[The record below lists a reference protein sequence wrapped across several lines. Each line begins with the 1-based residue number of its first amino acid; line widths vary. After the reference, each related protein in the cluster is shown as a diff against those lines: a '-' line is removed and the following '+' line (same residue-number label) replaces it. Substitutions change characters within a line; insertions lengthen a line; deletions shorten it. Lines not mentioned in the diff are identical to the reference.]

1 MSEKLTIKCAG
12 CDKTQPLRPRKV
24 ERCDSY
30 YCGACGFRA
39 PAPPDGSVI
48 YTVMHAAGGF
58 WGYRMQVADPETQ
71 AALQRARALRDAGL
85 KRLGELN

>member
-24 ERCDSY
+24 ERYGGYSCR
-30 YCGACGFRA
+30 ACGFTA
-39 PAPPDGSVI
+39 PTPPDGSVI
-48 YTVMHAAGGF
+48 YTVVHAAGGF
-58 WGYRMQVADPETQ
+58 RGDRMQVADPETQ
-71 AALQRARALRDAGL
+71 AALQRARALRDAAL

>member
-1 MSEKLTIKCAG
+1 MSEKVTINCAG
-12 CDKTQPLRPRKV
+12 CDKTQTLRPRKV
-24 ERCDSY
+24 ERCDGY
-30 YCGACGFRA
+30 YCGACSFRA
-39 PAPPDGSVI
+39 PTPPDGYVVHIISN
-48 YTVMHAAGGF
+48 AAGGF